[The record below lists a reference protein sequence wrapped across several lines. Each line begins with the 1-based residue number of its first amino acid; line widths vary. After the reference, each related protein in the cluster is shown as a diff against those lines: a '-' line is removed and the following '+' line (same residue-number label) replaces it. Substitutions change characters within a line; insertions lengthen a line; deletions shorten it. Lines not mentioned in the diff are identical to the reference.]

1 MSKQTK
7 KPVRVKRKFVLIEFE
22 TAWSNQQLEDE
33 LRRQIGFRCDVFD
46 LVQIHVN
53 AAKPEKKKA

>member
-1 MSKQTK
+1 MKTTKQPK
-7 KPVRVKRKFVLIEFE
+7 LKRKFVLIELE
-22 TAWSNQQLEDE
+22 TAFSNQQLEDE

-53 AAKPEKKKA
+53 AAKPEKKKAP